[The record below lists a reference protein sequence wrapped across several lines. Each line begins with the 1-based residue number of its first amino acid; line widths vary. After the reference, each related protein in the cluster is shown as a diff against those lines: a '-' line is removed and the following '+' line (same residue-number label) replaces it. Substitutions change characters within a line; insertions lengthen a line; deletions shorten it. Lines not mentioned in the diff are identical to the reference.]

1 MAAIL
6 AMGSDGER
14 SSPVERGVW
23 VLRKLLNDAPPPAP
37 ANVPQ
42 LSRFSGKLMP
52 ARELML
58 AHQEQPQCAQ
68 CHRRIDPVGFGLEN
82 FDAVGCWRA
91 EEYAE
96 VAVLNKVV
104 KQSKLFPI
112 DATGTLPDGT
122 AFNGFHELRDALAKH
137 EADFAKGLV
146 EHLVEFGLGR
156 PCGFSDDGLVQSILQ
171 NAKPQNYTPRALIHA
186 LVGSREFHTK

>member
-1 MAAIL
+1 
-6 AMGSDGER
+6 
-14 SSPVERGVW
+14 
-23 VLRKLLNDAPPPAP
+23 VLSKLLNDAPPPAP

-52 ARELML
+52 ARELMT

-68 CHRRIDPVGFGLEN
+68 CHRRIDPIGFGLEN
-82 FDAVGCWRA
+82 FDAVGRGRM
-91 EEYAE
+91 EEYTE
-96 VAVLNKVV
+96 VALLNKVV

-112 DATGTLPDGT
+112 DSSGTLPDGT

-146 EHLVEFGLGR
+146 EHLIEFGLGR
-156 PCGFSDDGLVQSILQ
+156 PCGFSDDDLVHAILQ
-171 NAKPQNYTPRALIHA
+171 STKDKHYTPRALINA
-186 LVGSREFHTK
+186 LVSSREFHTK